1 MKAIY
6 IKPVTETVN
15 LNTNMSVLWGEYA
28 KNGNTVVHS
37 ENLVTANEGEFFAEE
52 EYDDE
57 YDPFFDE

>member
-6 IKPVTETVN
+6 IKPVTERVI
-15 LNTNMSVLWGEYA
+15 LNTDMSILWGEYA
-28 KNGNTVVHS
+28 KTGNPHS
-37 ENLVTANEGEFFAEE
+37 ENVVTANEDAFFDEE

>member
-6 IKPVTETVN
+6 IKPVTEKVN
-15 LNTNMSVLWGEYA
+15 LQLNKAINEDWDEWATSQNENVVQ
-28 KNGNTVVHS
+28 GND
-37 ENLVTANEGEFFAEE
+37 AFFDEE

>member
-6 IKPVTETVN
+6 IKPVTERVN
-15 LNTNMSVLWGEYA
+15 LHIVEDIAKEWGKLATSQDERVVQ
-28 KNGNTVVHS
+28 GNDS
-37 ENLVTANEGEFFAEE
+37 FFDEE